1 MCKRPVRGC
10 ARPWRRRAS
19 KWHGCRRSSPP
30 WKTSSWPWWRPRSG
44 KRHEQSIVGQQAIP
58 CSAGGL
64 AAGTATYHHRR
75 QDRRRYKAREGRMS
89 YRRLRA
95 IFIKELHHITRDARS
110 LGMALAVPVMFLL
123 LFGFALSLDV
133 DRIPTLVYDQDGTV
147 ESRELIRQF
156 QGSRFFDIRGLVNDY
171 SEIERAIDRS
181 RILMAVVI
189 PRDYSR
195 NVTAGREASVQIVL
209 DGSDSNTAS
218 IALGYA
224 ESVVRNHSLVL
235 RSTTMNRRGGEQVRP
250 PVDARLRVLYNSSL
264 ESKNYVVP
272 GLIAVI
278 LQIIAALLTSLT
290 IAREWEMGTMEQILS
305 TPLRPAEMVLG
316 KMFAYFAVGL
326 ADAAIAVLVGVFVFE
341 VPFRG
346 SLPLLVL
353 STCVFLFGALFWG
366 IFVSAA
372 AKTQLMAYQLG
383 ILSSFL
389 PAFLL
394 SGFVYSIETMPW
406 VIQAITHIVPARY
419 VVTILKGIF
428 LKGVGLSVL
437 WGELGFLT
445 LFALIVFLLA
455 TRKLNQKLG

>member
-1 MCKRPVRGC
+1 
-10 ARPWRRRAS
+10 
-19 KWHGCRRSSPP
+19 
-30 WKTSSWPWWRPRSG
+30 
-44 KRHEQSIVGQQAIP
+44 
-58 CSAGGL
+58 
-64 AAGTATYHHRR
+64 
-75 QDRRRYKAREGRMS
+75 MS
-89 YRRLRA
+89 YRRVRA
-95 IFIKELHHITRDARS
+95 ICVKELHHITRDSRS
-110 LGMALAVPVMFLL
+110 LAMALAVPVLMLL

-133 DRIPTLVYDQDGTV
+133 DRIPTMIHDQSQTA
-147 ESRELIRQF
+147 ESRALVRQF
-156 QGSRFFDIRGLVNDY
+156 QGSRFFEVRAMVGDY
-171 SEIERAIDRS
+171 ASIERNIDRS
-181 RILMAVVI
+181 RILMGVVI
-189 PRDYSR
+189 PLDYAKKLA
-195 NVTAGREASVQIVL
+195 AGREAQVQILL

-224 ESVVRNHSLVL
+224 ESLVRSYSLELRTAALNH
-235 RSTTMNRRGGEQVRP
+235 RAGEHLAP
-250 PVDARLRVLYNSSL
+250 PVDARLRVWYNSSL

-326 ADAAIAVLVGVFVFE
+326 TDAAIAVLVGVFVFE

-346 SLPLLVL
+346 SLPLLAV

-366 IFVSAA
+366 IFISAVA
-372 AKTQLMAYQLG
+372 RTQVAAYQLG

-394 SGFVYSIETMPW
+394 SGFIYSIENMPW
-406 VIQAITHIVPARY
+406 VIQAITHIIPARY

-437 WGELGFLT
+437 WHELGFLA

-455 TRKLNQKLG
+455 TRKLNQKIG